1 MAVKLEFVTVFSE
14 EEFLQKQAAG
24 KLNSRLS
31 YQEYVESCVK
41 TDEYVRNQRAAMKPH
56 DRRLL
61 EEREADFRARRQKQP
76 LAA

>member
-1 MAVKLEFVTVFSE
+1 MKLEFVTVFSE
-14 EEFLQKQAAG
+14 AEFLQRQTVG

-31 YQEYVESCVK
+31 YKEYLHGCEETNALVK
-41 TDEYVRNQRAAMKPH
+41 RQREAMKPD

-61 EEREADFRARRQKQP
+61 EEREADFRNRQQKQP